1 MKKYIKKLEM
11 KRSFSTIK
19 KIFNEK
25 KSIFNNLKYSSNNYK
40 DFIFNKYK
48 GIQAKVNLN
57 PVLFFEKVQDKIEN
71 KIKGKSNDVLLK
83 QSIVWAKAITW
94 TLMSGTVF
102 AVGWL
107 CIAKT
112 EEIVIATGKLEPV
125 GGVTEVQFPIQ
136 GIASDVFIKEGQEV
150 IKGDL
155 LIKMDTETSEIKRES
170 LENSLSVNENILNR
184 LKELVEAGAV
194 SEIQYLEQKN
204 KVSKIKSSL
213 KENKKL
219 LEYQKIIAP
228 IDGIIFDLKATKP
241 GYVGRS
247 SEPIFKIVPRR
258 NLRAKVEIDSR
269 KIGFVKVGKE
279 VEISIDSYPASD
291 FGVIDGSVTRIG
303 SDALPPDPSLN
314 KGFRFPA
321 DIKLNTPYLE
331 LKSGQKLP
339 LQVGMSVSTN
349 IKLRKV
355 TYIQLFLNKFQDKA
369 KSLQSI

>member
-57 PVLFFEKVQDKIEN
+57 PLLFFEKVQDKIEN

-150 IKGDL
+150 IEGDL

>member
-57 PVLFFEKVQDKIEN
+57 PLLFFEKVQDKIEN

-155 LIKMDTETSEIKRES
+155 LKKMDTETSEIKRES

>member
-19 KIFNEK
+19 KIFNKK

-48 GIQAKVNLN
+48 EIQAKVNLN
-57 PVLFFEKVQDKIEN
+57 PLLFFEKVQDKIEN

>member
-1 MKKYIKKLEM
+1 MKKYIEKIENSKAYSSIKKL
-11 KRSFSTIK
+11 
-19 KIFNEK
+19 FNEK
-25 KSIFNNLKYSSNNYK
+25 ISIFNKIKISSNNSK
-40 DFIFNKYK
+40 DFLVNKYK
-48 GIQAKVNLN
+48 SVQAKVNLN
-57 PVLFFEKVQDKIEN
+57 PILLFEKVQDKIEN
-71 KIKGKSNDVLLK
+71 KIKGKSDDVLLK
-83 QSIVWAKAITW
+83 QSVVWAKAITW
-94 TLMSGTVF
+94 TLMTGTVF

-136 GIASDVFIKEGQEV
+136 GIASDVFIKEGQQVQE
-150 IKGDL
+150 GDL
-155 LIKMDTETSEIKRES
+155 LIKMDTETSEIQRES
-170 LENSLSVNENILNR
+170 LENRLSVNENILNR
-184 LKELVEAGAV
+184 LKDLVEAGAV

-204 KVSKIKSSL
+204 KVNQIKSSL

-219 LEYQKIIAP
+219 LEYQNIIAP
-228 IDGIIFDLKATKP
+228 IDGIIFDLKATKA
-241 GYVGRS
+241 GYVGQS
-247 SEPIFKIVPRR
+247 SEPIFKIVPKR
-258 NLRAKVEIDSR
+258 NLTAKVEIDSR
-269 KIGFVKVGKE
+269 KIGFVKVGKQ
-279 VEISIDSYPASD
+279 VEISIDSYPATD
-291 FGVIDGSVTRIG
+291 FGVIDGSVIRIG

>member
-11 KRSFSTIK
+11 KKSFSTIK

-57 PVLFFEKVQDKIEN
+57 PLLFFEKVQDKIEN

-150 IKGDL
+150 IEGDL
-155 LIKMDTETSEIKRES
+155 LIKMDTETSEIQRES

-279 VEISIDSYPASD
+279 VEISIDSYPATD

-303 SDALPPDPSLN
+303 SDALQPDPSLN

>member
-1 MKKYIKKLEM
+1 M
-11 KRSFSTIK
+11 
-19 KIFNEK
+19 
-25 KSIFNNLKYSSNNYK
+25 
-40 DFIFNKYK
+40 
-48 GIQAKVNLN
+48 
-57 PVLFFEKVQDKIEN
+57 
-71 KIKGKSNDVLLK
+71 
-83 QSIVWAKAITW
+83 
-94 TLMSGTVF
+94 
-102 AVGWL
+102 
-107 CIAKT
+107 
-112 EEIVIATGKLEPV
+112 
-125 GGVTEVQFPIQ
+125 
-136 GIASDVFIKEGQEV
+136 
-150 IKGDL
+150 
-155 LIKMDTETSEIKRES
+155 
-170 LENSLSVNENILNR
+170 
-184 LKELVEAGAV
+184 
-194 SEIQYLEQKN
+194 
-204 KVSKIKSSL
+204 

-291 FGVIDGSVTRIG
+291 FGVIDGFVTRIG

>member
-19 KIFNEK
+19 KIFNKK

-57 PVLFFEKVQDKIEN
+57 PLLFFEKVQDKIEN

>member
-57 PVLFFEKVQDKIEN
+57 PLLFFEKVQDKIEN

-150 IKGDL
+150 IEGDL
-155 LIKMDTETSEIKRES
+155 LIKMDTETSEIQRES

>member
-11 KRSFSTIK
+11 KKSFSTIK

-57 PVLFFEKVQDKIEN
+57 PLLFFEKVQDKIEN

-150 IKGDL
+150 IEGDL
-155 LIKMDTETSEIKRES
+155 LIKMDTETSEIQRES

>member
-19 KIFNEK
+19 KIFNKK

-48 GIQAKVNLN
+48 EIQAKVNLN
-57 PVLFFEKVQDKIEN
+57 PLLFFEKVQDKIEN

-125 GGVTEVQFPIQ
+125 GGITEVQFPIQ

>member
-57 PVLFFEKVQDKIEN
+57 PLLFFEKVQDKIEN

>member
-1 MKKYIKKLEM
+1 MIKKIEMNQSLSSIKKLL
-11 KRSFSTIK
+11 IK
-19 KIFNEK
+19 KKFNFNKIKIF
-25 KSIFNNLKYSSNNYK
+25 SNQYK
-40 DFIFNKYK
+40 HVLFNKYK
-48 GIQAKVNLN
+48 TLLVKVNLN
-57 PVLFFEKVQDKIEN
+57 PILLFEKVQDKIES
-71 KIKGKSNDVLLK
+71 KIKGKSDDVLLK
-83 QSIVWAKAITW
+83 QSVVWAKAITW
-94 TLMSGTVF
+94 TLMSGTVL

-112 EEIVIATGKLEPV
+112 EEIVIARGKLEPV

-136 GIASDVFIKEGQEV
+136 GIASDVFIKEGQQV
-150 IKGDL
+150 KKGDL

-170 LENSLSVNENILNR
+170 LQNSLSVNLNILNR
-184 LKELVEAGAV
+184 LEDLVEAGAV

-204 KVSKIKSSL
+204 KVNQIESSL

-219 LEYQKIIAP
+219 FEYQNIIAP
-228 IDGIIFDLKATKP
+228 ISGIIFDLKATKP

-247 SEPIFKIVPRR
+247 SEPILKIVPRK
-258 NLRAKVEIDSR
+258 NLKAKIEIDSR

-291 FGVIDGSVTRIG
+291 FGVIDGSVLRIG
-303 SDALPPDPSLN
+303 SDALPPEPALN

-321 DIKLNTPYLE
+321 DVNLNTPYLE